1 MRVGKV
7 GGDDPGREEDA
18 PLHLRGARGERELSQ
33 CGTEEGVRDGF
44 HGGNV
49 TVSGRLL
56 AASGA
61 NTF

>member
-1 MRVGKV
+1 
-7 GGDDPGREEDA
+7 
-18 PLHLRGARGERELSQ
+18 
-33 CGTEEGVRDGF
+33 VRDGF